1 MAEFEPAINAVLALE
16 GGLVDHPADRGGLTK
31 YGISQ
36 RANPDLDIAAITEA
50 EARARYRKQYWHPLF
65 DRITDQAKANK
76 VFDLC
81 VNLGPKGGVTL
92 LQRAINDERGTRGPV
107 DVDGQ
112 FGAQTLM
119 AVNLMPVRQ
128 FLRTV
133 RAKQVRHYVDLA
145 LADANQLA
153 FLNGWIRRAVV

>member
-1 MAEFEPAINAVLALE
+1 
-16 GGLVDHPADRGGLTK
+16 
-31 YGISQ
+31 
-36 RANPDLDIAAITEA
+36 
-50 EARARYRKQYWHPLF
+50 
-65 DRITDQAKANK
+65 
-76 VFDLC
+76 
-81 VNLGPKGGVTL
+81 
-92 LQRAINDERGTRGPV
+92 
-107 DVDGQ
+107 
-112 FGAQTLM
+112 M

>member
-1 MAEFEPAINAVLALE
+1 MAEFTKAVEVVLTLE
-16 GGLVDHPADRGGLTK
+16 GGLVSHPADRGGVTK
-31 YGISQ
+31 FGISQ
-36 RANPDLDIAAITEA
+36 RAYPHLDIAALTEA
-50 EARARYRKQYWHPLF
+50 DARALYRQSYWLPLF

-81 VNLGPKGGVTL
+81 VNLGTTGGITL
-92 LQRAINDERGTRGPV
+92 LQRALNAERGRVGQL
-107 DVDGQ
+107 DVEGR

-133 RAKQVRHYVDLA
+133 RARQVRLYVNIVLE
-145 LADANQLA
+145 DASQLA
-153 FLNGWIRRAVV
+153 FLDGWINRAVV